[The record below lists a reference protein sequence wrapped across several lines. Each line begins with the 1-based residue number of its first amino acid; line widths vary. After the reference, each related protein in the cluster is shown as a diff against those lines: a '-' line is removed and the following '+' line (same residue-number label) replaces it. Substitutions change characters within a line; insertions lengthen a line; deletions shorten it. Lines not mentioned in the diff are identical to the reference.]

1 MQPIRLGVIGV
12 GLIWIRAHK
21 PLLETLTDTFVP
33 VAFADMS
40 AERRAAVAR
49 EFPDAQVFSE
59 YRDLLALP
67 EVDAVLV
74 LTPIALNAPVA
85 EAALLA
91 GKHVIM
97 EKPIARSVAEGQ
109 ALIATAQRVGRR
121 LCVLE
126 QMAYRQAETMLA
138 ETIAA
143 GTIGTLVLWERVLHL
158 QAAPAPGPLDY
169 ESTPWRKQA
178 DFPLGTMFDGGIHLI
193 ASLTKTFGAPEMVAA
208 TGRKLQPEYGEY
220 DHVAALLQYPH
231 GVTGMLSYSSYLP
244 TAQNHFI
251 VYGTAGVIVVE
262 RERMTIERPGQ
273 PAQVVAL
280 PPEDAQQRMWQALEQ
295 AFRTQ
300 TAPFYTPE
308 KALHDVAILEAIDQ
322 SSKASGQGVAVAPV
336 L

>member
-1 MQPIRLGVIGV
+1 MQPLRLGVIGM
-12 GLIWIRAHK
+12 GLIWIRTHK
-21 PLLETLTDTFVP
+21 PLLATLADTFVP

-40 AERRAAVAR
+40 AERRAAA
-49 EFPDAQVFSE
+49 EGFPDAQVFSD

-74 LTPIALNAPVA
+74 LTPIGLNAPVA

-97 EKPIARSVAEGQ
+97 EKPIARSVTEGQ
-109 ALIATAQRVGRR
+109 ALIATAQRMERR

-143 GTIGTLVLWERVLHL
+143 GTIGALVLWNRVLHL
-158 QAAPAPGPLDY
+158 QANSVPGPLDY
-169 ESTPWRKQA
+169 ESTAWRKQP

-193 ASLTKTFGAPEMVAA
+193 ASLTKTFGAPKTVAA

-220 DHVAALLQYPH
+220 DHVAVLFQYPH
-231 GVTGMLSYSSYLP
+231 GVTGMLSYSSFLP

-251 VYGTAGVIVVE
+251 VYGTTGVIVVE
-262 RERMTIERPGQ
+262 RERMTIERPDL
-273 PAQVVAL
+273 PAQVVVL
-280 PPEDAQQRMWQALEQ
+280 PSEDAHSSMWHALQQTFQ
-295 AFRTQ
+295 TQ
-300 TAPFYTPE
+300 SELFYTPE

-322 SSKASGQGVAVAPV
+322 SIKASGQYVAVAPV
-336 L
+336 P

>member
-1 MQPIRLGVIGV
+1 MQPIRLGVIGM

-21 PLLETLTDTFVP
+21 PLLATLTDTFVP

-40 AERRAAVAR
+40 AERRAAAAE
-49 EFPDAQVFSE
+49 EFPDAQVFSD
-59 YRDLLALP
+59 YRELLALP

-85 EAALLA
+85 QAALLA

-97 EKPIARSVAEGQ
+97 EKPIARSVAEGR
-109 ALIATAQRVGRR
+109 ALIATAQRVERR

-138 ETIAA
+138 ETLAA
-143 GTIGTLVLWERVLHL
+143 GTIGTLVLWDRVLHL
-158 QAAPAPGPLDY
+158 QANSAPGPLDY
-169 ESTPWRKQA
+169 ESTAWRKQP

-193 ASLTKTFGAPEMVAA
+193 ASLTKTFGAPEMVVA

-220 DHVAALLQYPH
+220 DHIAAQLQYPH

-262 RERMTIERPGQ
+262 RERMTIERPDQ
-273 PAQVVAL
+273 PAEVVTL
-280 PPEDAQQRMWQALEQ
+280 PPEDAHSNMWYVLQQTFQ
-295 AFRTQ
+295 TQ
-300 TAPFYTPE
+300 SQPFYTPE

-322 SSKASGQGVAVAPV
+322 SIKASGQHVAVAPV